1 MLVIHKH
8 DVTSDYDYVFK
19 TVIRSFT
26 FMSLHKI
33 HENEKIYS
41 CKKNKIFP
49 EYTFLLFY
57 CPLQIIV

>member
-1 MLVIHKH
+1 MLLIYKH

-33 HENEKIYS
+33 HENEKLYS

-49 EYTFLLFY
+49 EYILSTYF
-57 CPLQIIV
+57 I